1 MPLQAIMHRDGYT
14 IREDILVMDKQTI
27 SRSRE
32 QFAYYKKAGII
43 TAEKYEDM
51 QWIISNEVIKGTAL
65 NYQIDEVHF
74 ARITAQKLNC
84 TLMQYQ
90 QAMRIVVTSRLGCS
104 IPTLQNDMI
113 IMRNFADS
121 LTVPTDYASAQLLA
135 DLLFLLPGES
145 IYRMEVMD
153 QIDDVSPLLIR
164 KKHQRKLAHYQS
176 YLRLSDILQKF
187 WATATEKERIFFFPT
202 WYWYNITGVL
212 PLRPTECVLTPRNC
226 IRKEQ
231 NQFYITVRRTRL
243 KCKRQS
249 SKYNIASDYVA
260 KEYPIPEHL
269 ARTILDYISA
279 TQNVYESDIDVLFC
293 KSSQFLNTLPSCEND
308 HHYTYSNL
316 RQCLSYF
323 YRDIIAKKYGYNIVS
338 DHDNLMDYEIEKISL
353 GDTRHIAM
361 ISLAISGSSP
371 TICKELAGH
380 DSIVVSAHY
389 YTNLTEFLDVL
400 GYERYREIKSTMTK
414 AYSASISTCYPVEKG
429 YCQCEQVWSGDYSPC
444 VSAVNTD
451 GIPGSCTICKWYMP
465 RSSSLSIQLPANCNS
480 QIDTNTPKQQI
491 SIELQ
496 QTCTMLRQA
505 IDQLRQGLGNADTVS
520 CILDRLAAQARQY
533 VYTSSAEYLIEKG
546 SEL

>member
-1 MPLQAIMHRDGYT
+1 MPLQATMHRDGYT

-32 QFAYYKKAGII
+32 QFAYYRKAGII

-65 NYQIDEVHF
+65 NYRIDEVHF

-90 QAMRIVVTSRLGCS
+90 QAMRIVVTSRLGFS
-104 IPTLQNDMI
+104 IPALQNDMI

-135 DLLFLLPGES
+135 DLLYLLPGES
-145 IYRMEVMD
+145 MYRMAVMN
-153 QIDDVSPLLIR
+153 QIDDVSPLLPQN
-164 KKHQRKLAHYQS
+164 KHQRKLAHYQS
-176 YLRLSDILQKF
+176 YLRLSDILQRF
-187 WATATEKERIFFFPT
+187 WASATENERIFYFPV
-202 WYWYNITGVL
+202 WFWYNITGVL

-226 IRKEQ
+226 IREMHGKY
-231 NQFYITVRRTRL
+231 YITVRRTKL
-243 KCKRQS
+243 KGKRQS
-249 SKYNIASDYVA
+249 SKYSIASDYDL
-260 KEYPIPEHL
+260 KEYPITDHL
-269 ARTILDYISA
+269 AKTIQFYLSA

-293 KSSQFLNTLPSCEND
+293 KSSQFESLATCCEND

-316 RQCLSYF
+316 QQCLSYF
-323 YRDIIAKKYGYNIVS
+323 YRDVIAVKYGYNIVS
-338 DHDNLMDYEIEKISL
+338 GHDNLLDYEIEKINL

-414 AYSASISTCYPVEKG
+414 AYSASISTCYPVETG

-444 VSAVNTD
+444 VSAVNMD
-451 GIPGSCTICKWYMP
+451 GIPGSCTICRWYMP
-465 RSSSLSIQLPANCNS
+465 SGSSLSIQLPTTCNS
-480 QIDTNTPKQQI
+480 QADAGTPKQQV

-496 QTCTMLRQA
+496 QTCTLLRQA
-505 IDQLRQGLGNADTVS
+505 IDQLRQGLGNPDTVA

-533 VYTSSAEYLIEKG
+533 VYASSAEYLMTE
-546 SEL
+546 EREV